1 MIVNLLGAA
10 AVILYTPSIYTL
22 YIPIVVAK
30 RQRLHRHHRCWS
42 VGWSVGRL
50 VGLVGWVMWL
60 VVRMEQLVVVSLLP
74 PPCLPAWPLW
84 DCLGCRRFGNLCLSF
99 RVSEWKRAWRLFH
112 SLTRKDKHWGK
123 KYSLVTRNP
132 CLKAKLCLYLT
143 ELKQKAS

>member
-42 VGWSVGRL
+42 VGWSVGWVGWLGHVTCCTDGATGCCFALAAALPARL
-50 VGLVGWVMWL
+50 AFVGLPGL
-60 VVRMEQLVVVSLLP
+60 SSL
-74 PPCLPAWPLW
+74 
-84 DCLGCRRFGNLCLSF
+84 
-99 RVSEWKRAWRLFH
+99 WKSVFIRHALFH